1 MLAVRTY
8 GPADLRLEEV
18 PEPAILEPTD
28 AIVKV
33 SASAIC
39 GSDLHVYH
47 GKIPGIEAGMVCGHE
62 FAGEVVE
69 VGAGVLDIVAGQ
81 RCVAS
86 MFSACGRCPACLR
99 MEHRRCPRFGMFGY
113 GVAFGDLAG
122 GQAEYVRV
130 PFADMTLAAIPEGLS
145 DHDVLLTSD
154 ILPTAYTALE
164 RGGAGSGDVVAV
176 VGAGPLGQLVTMC
189 APLFG
194 CSTVIAIDVVPDR
207 LKEAEALGA
216 VPVDARSED
225 PFDAVYDVTGNQ
237 GADLVIEAAGNGAA
251 LETALAVVRIAG
263 RVVMVGVLVDE
274 PFPISAGEAFLRGLS
289 ITGLVGEP
297 LRYRADLLRLIG
309 ARRLDPAR
317 IISHTL
323 PLTEAVEAYRMFDA
337 REATK
342 IVLRP

>member
-1 MLAVRTY
+1 MHAVRTY
-8 GPADLRLEEV
+8 GPGDLRVEDV
-18 PEPAILEPTD
+18 PEPQIVEPTD
-28 AIVKV
+28 AILKV
-33 SASAIC
+33 TSTAIC
-39 GSDLHVYH
+39 GSDLHLYH
-47 GKIPGIEAGMVCGHE
+47 GKIPGIEPGMVCGHE
-62 FAGEVVE
+62 FTGEIVE
-69 VGAGVLDIVAGQ
+69 VGSGVLDLEAGD

-99 MEHRRCPRFGMFGY
+99 MEHRRCPHFGMFGY
-113 GVAFGDLAG
+113 GMAFGDLAG

-130 PFADMTLAAIPEGLS
+130 PFADMTLTGIPDGLS
-145 DHDVLLTSD
+145 DHDALFTSD

-164 RGGAGSGDVVAV
+164 RGGARPGDVVAV
-176 VGAGPLGQLVTMC
+176 VGAGPLGQLIVMC

-194 CSTVIAIDVVPDR
+194 CSSVIAIDVVGDR
-207 LKEAEALGA
+207 LKEAESLGA
-216 VPVDARSED
+216 VAVDARTED
-225 PFDAVYDVTGNQ
+225 PFDAVYDLTDNQ

-251 LETALAVVRIAG
+251 LGTAVSVVRSAG

-297 LRYRADLLRLIG
+297 LRYRDDLLRLIT

-317 IISHTL
+317 IVSHTL
-323 PLTEAVEAYRMFDA
+323 PLAEATAAYRMFDE

-342 IVLRP
+342 IVLQP

>member
-1 MLAVRTY
+1 VRAVRTY
-8 GPADLRLEEV
+8 GPGDLRVEDV
-18 PEPAILEPTD
+18 PEPQIVEATD

-33 SASAIC
+33 TSTAIC
-39 GSDLHVYH
+39 GSDLHLYH
-47 GKIPGIEAGMVCGHE
+47 GKIPGIEVGMVCGHE
-62 FAGEVVE
+62 FAGEVVAT
-69 VGAGVLDIVAGQ
+69 GSGVLDITAGE

-86 MFSACGRCPACLR
+86 MFSACGRCPACLA
-99 MEHRRCPRFGMFGY
+99 MEHRRCARFGMFGY
-113 GVAFGDLAG
+113 GVAFGDLPG

-145 DHDVLLTSD
+145 DRDVLLTSD
-154 ILPTAYTALE
+154 ILPTAWTALE
-164 RGGAGSGDVVAV
+164 RGDARPGDVVAII
-176 VGAGPLGQLVTMC
+176 GAGPLGQLVTMC

-194 CSTVIAIDVVPDR
+194 CSTVIAVDVVPER

-216 VPVDARSED
+216 VPVNAATDD
-225 PFDAVYDVTGNQ
+225 PFDAVYDLTNNQ

-251 LETALAVVRIAG
+251 LETALSVVRIAG

-274 PFPISAGEAFLRGLS
+274 PFPISAGETFLRGLS

-309 ARRLDPAR
+309 TRRLDPGR

-323 PLTEAVEAYRMFDA
+323 PLTEAPAAYRMFDA

-342 IVLRP
+342 VVLVP

>member
-1 MLAVRTY
+1 MHAVRTY
-8 GPADLRLEEV
+8 GPGDLRVEDV
-18 PEPAILEPTD
+18 PEPQLLEPTD

-33 SASAIC
+33 TSSAIC
-39 GSDLHVYH
+39 GSDLHLFH

-62 FAGEVVE
+62 FAGEVLE
-69 VGAGVLDIVAGQ
+69 VGSGVLDIAAGE

-99 MEHRRCPRFGMFGY
+99 MEHRRCARFGMFGY

-164 RGGAGSGDVVAV
+164 RGGAQPGDVVAV
-176 VGAGPLGQLVTMC
+176 VGAGPLGQLITMC

-194 CSTVIAIDVVPDR
+194 CSTVVAIDVVPDR

-216 VPVDARSED
+216 VPVNASSDD
-225 PFDAVYDVTGNQ
+225 PFDAVYDLTNNQ
-237 GADLVIEAAGNGAA
+237 GADLVIEAAGNAAA
-251 LETALAVVRIAG
+251 LETALSVVRIAG

-274 PFPISAGEAFLRGLS
+274 PFPISAGETFLRGLS

-309 ARRLDPAR
+309 TRRLDPAR

-342 IVLRP
+342 VVLQP

>member
-1 MLAVRTY
+1 MHAVRTY
-8 GPADLRLEEV
+8 GPGDLRVEAV
-18 PEPAILEPTD
+18 PEPQLVEPTD
-28 AIVKV
+28 ALVKV
-33 SASAIC
+33 TASAIC
-39 GSDLHVYH
+39 GSDLHLYH

-251 LETALAVVRIAG
+251 LEPWPSSGSPAGSSWSACSSTSRSRSRPARRSCGACRSPAWSASRSGTA
-263 RVVMVGVLVDE
+263 
-274 PFPISAGEAFLRGLS
+274 PISSASSAPAGS
-289 ITGLVGEP
+289 T
-297 LRYRADLLRLIG
+297 
-309 ARRLDPAR
+309 
-317 IISHTL
+317 
-323 PLTEAVEAYRMFDA
+323 
-337 REATK
+337 
-342 IVLRP
+342 RPGSSPTRCR

>member
-1 MLAVRTY
+1 MRGLDVQ
-8 GPADLRLEEV
+8 RL
-18 PEPAILEPTD
+18 
-28 AIVKV
+28 
-33 SASAIC
+33 
-39 GSDLHVYH
+39 
-47 GKIPGIEAGMVCGHE
+47 
-62 FAGEVVE
+62 
-69 VGAGVLDIVAGQ
+69 
-81 RCVAS
+81 
-86 MFSACGRCPACLR
+86 
-99 MEHRRCPRFGMFGY
+99 
-113 GVAFGDLAG
+113 
-122 GQAEYVRV
+122 
-130 PFADMTLAAIPEGLS
+130 
-145 DHDVLLTSD
+145 
-154 ILPTAYTALE
+154 
-164 RGGAGSGDVVAV
+164 
-176 VGAGPLGQLVTMC
+176 
-189 APLFG
+189 
-194 CSTVIAIDVVPDR
+194 
-207 LKEAEALGA
+207 
-216 VPVDARSED
+216 RSED

>member
-1 MLAVRTY
+1 MHAVRTY
-8 GPADLRLEEV
+8 GPGDLRVEDV
-18 PEPAILEPTD
+18 PEPKIVEPTD

-33 SASAIC
+33 SSTAIC
-39 GSDLHVYH
+39 GSDLHLYH

-69 VGAGVLDIVAGQ
+69 VGGGVLDIGAGE

-99 MEHRRCPRFGMFGY
+99 MEHRRCARFGMFGY
-113 GVAFGDLAG
+113 GVAFGDLPG

-130 PFADMTLAAIPEGLS
+130 PFADMTLAAIPDGLS

-164 RGGAGSGDVVAV
+164 RGGARPGDVVAV
-176 VGAGPLGQLVTMC
+176 VGAGPLGQLIAMC

-194 CSTVIAIDVVPDR
+194 CSTVVAIDVVPDR

-225 PFDAVYDVTGNQ
+225 PFDAVYDLTNNQ

-251 LETALAVVRIAG
+251 LDTALSVVRIAG

-297 LRYRADLLRLIG
+297 LRYRADLVRLIG
-309 ARRLDPAR
+309 ARRLDPGR

-323 PLTEAVEAYRMFDA
+323 PLVEAPAAYRMFDA

-342 IVLRP
+342 IVLQP